1 MRKYRKRILW
11 RFDRSF
17 SSNKVWKPVL
27 WVLGFC
33 VVWTLALWLVALIWK
48 SAGIPEGAHP
58 LDDVISLVIGQS
70 NYPMEKSTLPHWY
83 QLLVAM
89 VGTMFFTAFLIS
101 MFSNILMNRA
111 ASHRKGFLHYYF
123 ENHVLILGGSS
134 MVVGLLKSIAA
145 DEQLRKKDVVILSNK
160 DAEELWVKIVPLLTN
175 EERKVSLTIYHG
187 ERNMDKALLFS
198 QVELASV
205 IYIIGEDEE
214 KEHDSINMDCWQ
226 RVGKIR
232 GDKAKTDAQ
241 CYLSFERN
249 ASTYLFHAMP
259 EEPSTAKMET
269 TIFNRLESVA
279 QQILIGDDYKWKGC
293 TLDREGIG
301 AESKQ
306 YVHFVVVGM
315 TQMGFSM
322 ASTAAHLCHFPNFK
336 ENAYKPIRTK
346 ITFIDPDADREMKL
360 VKGRY
365 AGLFELSHSVYREEG
380 KASVEE
386 KPKEEYGDFLDV
398 EWEFIKGL
406 VVDNGVRAELEK
418 WRQDKEQI
426 LTVAFCG
433 DEPERN
439 IAQAMYLPRGFYSLM
454 EKDYSK
460 PVILV
465 YQPVSDAM
473 LRSAQEVER
482 YKNIHPFGN
491 ISDCFDKNLNHRV
504 AAGKRINFLYKKED
518 NEEKYVMM
526 PYDEA
531 DLDALWRKL
540 SFAEKMSN
548 IYAANSI
555 YSKLRSEGMDWQHL
569 TSSDLEEEVVERL
582 ARLEHA
588 RWNMEKLLVGFC
600 AMPTKERDDLN
611 ARLDSSDPQ
620 VKAAANVDKN
630 DYKNKEF
637 MHKDIAPYGKLP
649 KKSKAYDRAI
659 VRNVKD
665 VIINLN
671 QNK

>member
-1 MRKYRKRILW
+1 MRKYWKRVLW

-17 SSNKVWKPVL
+17 SSNRVWKPVL

-33 VVWTLALWLVALIWK
+33 VVWTLALWLVALIWR

-279 QQILIGDDYKWKGC
+279 QQILIGDDERWEGC
-293 TLDREGIG
+293 TLDRKGIG
-301 AESKQ
+301 PDSDK
-306 YVHFVVVGM
+306 YVHLVVFGM
-315 TQMGFSM
+315 TQMGYAM
-322 ASTAAHLCHFPNFK
+322 ASTAAHLCHFPNFDETA
-336 ENAYKPIRTK
+336 ENPIRTK
-346 ITFIDPDADREMKL
+346 ITFVDPEADTEMKL
-360 VKGRY
+360 VMGRY
-365 AGLFELSHSVYREEG
+365 PGLFEMSHSEYRKEG
-380 KASVEE
+380 HTKKSV
-386 KPKEEYGDFLDV
+386 PRQEYGDFLDV
-398 EWEFIKGL
+398 EWEFIKGS
-406 VVDNGVRAELEK
+406 VVDEWIRRELVSWLKDES
-418 WRQDKEQI
+418 RI
-426 LTVAFCG
+426 LTLAFC
-433 DEPERN
+433 DEDAEKN
-439 IAQAMYLPRGFYSLM
+439 IAQALYLPRKFYTLSD
-454 EKDYSK
+454 EKAAKPEK

-465 YQPVSDAM
+465 YQPVNDAM
-473 LRSAQEVER
+473 LHAIQDNKVER
-482 YKNIHPFGN
+482 YNNIRPFGN
-491 ISDCFDKNLNHRV
+491 MTDSFDRNLNRRES
-504 AAGKRINFLYKKED
+504 AGKRINFLY
-518 NEEKYVMM
+518 EKGESYVMM
-526 PYDEA
+526 PCDET
-531 DLDALWRKL
+531 DLDESWRQL
-540 SFAEKMSN
+540 SFAKKMSN

-555 YSKLRSEGMDWQHL
+555 YAKYRSEGIDWRDIPL
-569 TSSDLEEEVVERL
+569 LLLDEDAINRL
-582 ARLEHA
+582 AHIEHA
-588 RWNMEKLLVGFC
+588 RWNMEKLLVGFS
-600 AMPTKERDDLN
+600 AMTKAERDDYN
-611 ARLDSSDPQ
+611 ARLASNDAS
-620 VKAAANVDKN
+620 VKATAKKDHNKQKDKG
-630 DYKNKEF
+630 F
-637 MHKDIAPYGKLP
+637 RHKDIAPYCELP
-649 KKSKAYDRAI
+649 DSAKSYDITI
-659 VRNVKD
+659 VKNLRD
-665 VIINLN
+665 VVADL
-671 QNK
+671 